1 MSFVHLYLQTEYSM
15 LQSSCSIE
23 KIFKIASKN
32 NTVSL
37 AMTDEGNMYGAIKFY
52 KEALKHNI
60 KPIIGLKLNY
70 TFNNITSSILL
81 YAMNNFGYRN
91 LMKLSSKYMINDK
104 KIELNDILNNSIGLL
119 AIIPFTESILY
130 QYFVNRNFNSII
142 GHINTIKSS
151 FDQIYVGLQNSQM
164 MREIL

>member
-15 LQSSCSIE
+15 LQSSCSID
-23 KIFKIASKN
+23 KIFKVASN
-32 NTVSL
+32 NKTVSL

-52 KEALKHNI
+52 KEALKYNI

-70 TFNNITSSILL
+70 TCNGINSTILL

-104 KIELNDILNNSIGLL
+104 KIELNDILSNSIGLL
-119 AIIPFTESILY
+119 AIIPFLKAYYINILL
-130 QYFVNRNFNSII
+130 I
-142 GHINTIKSS
+142 
-151 FDQIYVGLQNSQM
+151 
-164 MREIL
+164 EILII